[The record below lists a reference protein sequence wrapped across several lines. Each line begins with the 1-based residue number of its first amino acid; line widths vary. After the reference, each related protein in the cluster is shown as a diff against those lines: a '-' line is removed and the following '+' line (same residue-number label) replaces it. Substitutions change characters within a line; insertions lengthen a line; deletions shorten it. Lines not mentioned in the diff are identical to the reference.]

1 MLHEE
6 PLQFTY
12 FGFKF
17 VYLLQLFIQANLHPC
32 IQVVPSI
39 YCSNHTITVSSYLLF
54 EKNMQKIF
62 LIMSAPVSCSPH
74 SGQEDQLGEGV
85 GRNVLDIVGL
95 EVDVLEACKETH
107 R

>member
-12 FGFKF
+12 FGGKF

-39 YCSNHTITVSSYLLF
+39 YCSNHTVSSYLLF
-54 EKNMQKIF
+54 EENLQKKYF
-62 LIMSAPVSCSPH
+62 W
-74 SGQEDQLGEGV
+74 
-85 GRNVLDIVGL
+85 
-95 EVDVLEACKETH
+95 
-107 R
+107 